1 MNILNNRLY
10 KMKEKSWIRNFARTN
25 KRWMQQ
31 LETETGNFYIG
42 VKKKK
47 NTGGTKQS
55 IAYV

>member
-42 VKKKK
+42 GKKKK
-47 NTGGTKQS
+47 TT
-55 IAYV
+55 